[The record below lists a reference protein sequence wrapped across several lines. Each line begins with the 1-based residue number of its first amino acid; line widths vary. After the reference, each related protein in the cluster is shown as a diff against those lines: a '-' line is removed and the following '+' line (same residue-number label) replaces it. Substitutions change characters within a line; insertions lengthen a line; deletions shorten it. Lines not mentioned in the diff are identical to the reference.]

1 MACFDLSGLIRSSVL
16 RALANYPK
24 THVRYIR
31 YKLLTKFTTFYFTK
45 LGRSSYEFQYFA
57 AVHFHNNSIRLVKL
71 FGDGILGPK
80 TRYMPN

>member
-1 MACFDLSGLIRSSVL
+1 MIRESDSSSDHL
-16 RALANYPK
+16 RTPTFSFYSTN
-24 THVRYIR
+24 VRYVR